1 MSPLPPARLKP
12 VWARTGQAVAWLL
25 ILGVMACSRPP
36 SPRPQESVGP
46 SVTAGPMVTSD
57 KAATDCEAFEADPSG
72 SFYTPTDVSF
82 QDAVQPA
89 WPIGTPTEVGLDE
102 ELLAAAADN
111 AALSPVVQS
120 MVVVRHGKLVF
131 ERYFNGSDAGEA
143 NNVASVS
150 KSILSLVTGIA
161 VDEGLLDLDSRID
174 EFLPSHLV
182 GGHGDLTVENLLT
195 MSGGLRLNEPEWD
208 YDPADSFVRAAL
220 ARPAIAAAG
229 SEFAYST
236 GLTQVLAAVVTEAAG
251 MSLCA
256 YASTRLL
263 GELGIDVERWWV
275 EPGGYDSGGHSL
287 FITPREIARLGQLVL
302 EDGRWNGR
310 QLVPKPWL
318 DLTLAE
324 RWDLGCRG
332 VRPVH
337 FGYGYLWWPLDV
349 DGHLVWQASGYGSQ
363 QLWIVPAMDLLLVVT
378 HDAASVG
385 DPARQ
390 EVNDYALARAAIL
403 SAAPAEHP
411 PTCPARTLAGTTIRP
426 DGTDRAALP
435 GWPTNGL
442 PWSWS
447 ADGSRIAL
455 GLSELDLNG
464 EIYTARSDGTGLVR
478 LSRDLAFDNL
488 PAWSP
493 DGTRIAFVRGGP
505 ASSDLYLV
513 GPDGSGLSQLT
524 DFDGFESAPTW
535 SPDGQRIA
543 FVWGHSE
550 ARGFGESAP
559 LWVMAADGSD
569 RTELLG
575 RDVGYPSWSPDGRSI
590 ALEIRGD
597 PVRIGILDVETG
609 ALAELRPG
617 FAPRW
622 SPDGRRIVFVGEA
635 NSSTDIFTMDP
646 DGGKATQLTDDGA
659 FDTFPIWSPDG
670 KTILFLSSDGP
681 GA

>member
-1 MSPLPPARLKP
+1 
-12 VWARTGQAVAWLL
+12 VAWLF
-25 ILGVMACSRPP
+25 IVAVMACTTSTSP
-36 SPRPQESVGP
+36 SPGGSAGATAMASV
-46 SVTAGPMVTSD
+46 AVTSS
-57 KAATDCEAFEADPSG
+57 EAETSCKDVRPHESDA
-72 SFYTPTDVSF
+72 FYAPTDVSF
-82 QDAVQPA
+82 HDPVQPE
-89 WPIGTPTEVGLDE
+89 WPLGTPADVGLDE
-102 ELLAAAADN
+102 QLLAAAADN

-120 MVVVRHGKLVF
+120 LLVVRHGKLVV

-161 VDEGLLDLDSRID
+161 IEDGLLALDSRID
-174 EFLPSHLV
+174 EFLPADLV
-182 GGHGDLTVENLLT
+182 GDHGNLTVEQLLT
-195 MSGGLRLNEPEWD
+195 MSGGLQLSDPEYD
-208 YDPADSFVRAAL
+208 YPPGDSFVRAVL
-220 ARPAIAAAG
+220 ARPTVAPAG

-236 GLTQVLAAVVTEAAG
+236 GLTQVLAAVLTEAVG
-251 MSLCA
+251 MSLCD

-263 GELGIDVERWWV
+263 GPLGIDVERWWV
-275 EPGGYDSGGHSL
+275 EPGGYDAGGHSL
-287 FITPREIARLGQLVL
+287 FITPREMARIGQLVL
-302 EDGRWNGR
+302 NGGSWNGH

-318 DLTLAE
+318 DLTLAQ
-324 RWDLGCRG
+324 RWDLGCKG
-332 VRPVH
+332 VSPVH
-337 FGYGYLWWPLDV
+337 FGYGDLWWPLDV

-363 QLWIVPAMDLLLVVT
+363 QLWIVPAMGLLLVIT

-385 DPARQ
+385 DPRRQ

-411 PTCPARTLAGTTIRP
+411 PMCPARTLTGNTMRA
-426 DGTDRAALP
+426 DGTGRAP
-435 GWPTNGL
+435 VRDWPANGL

-455 GLSELDLNG
+455 GLSEPDLNG
-464 EIYTARSDGTGLVR
+464 EIYTAKSDGTGLVR
-478 LSRDLAFDNL
+478 LTRDLAFDNL

-505 ASSDLYLV
+505 AMSDLYLV
-513 GPDGSGLSQLT
+513 RPDGSALTQLT

-535 SPDGQRIA
+535 SPDGRRIA
-543 FVWGHSE
+543 FVWGHTE

-559 LWVMAADGSD
+559 LWVIAADGSD
-569 RTELLG
+569 PTELLD
-575 RDVGYPSWSPDGRSI
+575 RDVGYPSWAPDGRSI

-597 PVRIGILDVETG
+597 PVRIGILDAESG

-622 SPDGRRIVFVGEA
+622 SPDGKRIAFVGE
-635 NSSTDIFTMDP
+635 SHGSTDIFVMDP
-646 DGGKATQLTDDGA
+646 DGRNIVQLTDDDA

-670 KTILFLSSDGP
+670 QTILFLSSG
-681 GA
+681 GSGS

>member
-143 NNVASVS
+143 NAVASMS
-150 KSILSLVTGIA
+150 KSILSVVTGIA
-161 VDEGLLDLDSRID
+161 IDEGLLDLDSRID

-403 SAAPAEHP
+403 SAAKRHYAETDELVIRIDQEGDGTKAVLVHYSCEP
-411 PTCPARTLAGTTIRP
+411 SILGPSNREIEPMDRRKFLALSTGGAAGAVGFEVPLSGSSALVVEVELGVALTRLRAPTNAELVTNIRP
-426 DGTDRAALP
+426 AIARKASTSP
-435 GWPTNGL
+435 VV
-442 PWSWS
+442 SWTWT
-447 ADGSRIAL
+447 GS
-455 GLSELDLNG
+455 
-464 EIYTARSDGTGLVR
+464 
-478 LSRDLAFDNL
+478 
-488 PAWSP
+488 
-493 DGTRIAFVRGGP
+493 
-505 ASSDLYLV
+505 
-513 GPDGSGLSQLT
+513 
-524 DFDGFESAPTW
+524 
-535 SPDGQRIA
+535 
-543 FVWGHSE
+543 
-550 ARGFGESAP
+550 
-559 LWVMAADGSD
+559 
-569 RTELLG
+569 
-575 RDVGYPSWSPDGRSI
+575 
-590 ALEIRGD
+590 
-597 PVRIGILDVETG
+597 PVRPAG
-609 ALAELRPG
+609 A
-617 FAPRW
+617 
-622 SPDGRRIVFVGEA
+622 S
-635 NSSTDIFTMDP
+635 
-646 DGGKATQLTDDGA
+646 
-659 FDTFPIWSPDG
+659 
-670 KTILFLSSDGP
+670 
-681 GA
+681 